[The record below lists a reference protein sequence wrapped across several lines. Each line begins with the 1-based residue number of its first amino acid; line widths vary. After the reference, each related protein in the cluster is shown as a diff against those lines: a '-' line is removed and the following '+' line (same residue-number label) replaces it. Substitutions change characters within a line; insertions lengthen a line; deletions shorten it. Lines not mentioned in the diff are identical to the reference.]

1 MLQPDTFEAVK
12 INVFSMLVELAQ
24 TFNEEQL
31 DFLFKKFESSASRTN
46 ADNKQGMLLLFRLA
60 KYDQQV
66 ISQLG
71 SIAGSSSS
79 PEPGRTAKAAFLST
93 LHDVLCKLC
102 VRKAFICF

>member
-1 MLQPDTFEAVK
+1 MSIRQADLLQPDTFEAVK

-46 ADNKQGMLLLFRLA
+46 ADNKQGMLLFFRLA

-66 ISQLG
+66 DCQL
-71 SIAGSSSS
+71 
-79 PEPGRTAKAAFLST
+79 
-93 LHDVLCKLC
+93 
-102 VRKAFICF
+102 